1 MGEIRV
7 QSGWNVVRMRL
18 HRGSY
23 ARATGG
29 QSGCKVGAKWLQSG
43 CKADAKRVQ
52 SGCKAGAKRGE
63 SGVKAVAKWGQSGVK
78 ADAKRVQNGCK
89 AGAHSY
95 NSSSAF
101 GLQIGFRNWKL
112 EYWDFF
118 WGKT

>member
-1 MGEIRV
+1 MWLEYGCNA
-7 QSGWNVVRMRL
+7 GAMREQ
-18 HRGSY
+18 RGDNL
-23 ARATGG
+23 G
-29 QSGCKVGAKWLQSG
+29 VKW
-43 CKADAKRVQ
+43 VQ

-118 WGKT
+118 GARREVCIEYCITVVALKPR